1 MDLGMIGL
9 GRMGANLVRRLLRDG
24 HRAVVH
30 DIDSAS
36 VAALVSEGA
45 EGAASLA
52 DLAGKLSGP
61 RAVWVMVP
69 AGITGQVIDDVASH
83 LGAGDIIID
92 GGNSFYQDDLARS
105 AALAERGI
113 RLLDVGNSFHNFAVS
128 VEIGRRITRGV
139 LQVNHKAARLSAACA
154 TTRSCRFPVSPNV
167 SLFASNER
175 DCCMIG
181 RSRFVSTI
189 GASVAVATVRAVRD
203 R

>member
-113 RLLDVGNSFHNFAVS
+113 RLLDVGTSGGVFGL
-128 VEIGRRITRGV
+128 ERGYC
-139 LQVNHKAARLSAACA
+139 L
-154 TTRSCRFPVSPNV
+154 
-167 SLFASNER
+167 
-175 DCCMIG
+175 MIG
-181 RSRFVSTI
+181 GDTDAVHHLDPIFRTLAPGV
-189 GASVAVATVRAVRD
+189 GAADRTPGRD
-203 R
+203 GEPLPAEHGYLH

>member
-154 TTRSCRFPVSPNV
+154 TTRSMS
-167 SLFASNER
+167 ASE
-175 DCCMIG
+175 
-181 RSRFVSTI
+181 
-189 GASVAVATVRAVRD
+189 
-203 R
+203 